1 MGNARVTAALYT
13 GMAPPLQAI
22 RDTVGHILQ
31 MSYQPST
38 EEMELQPRPL
48 SFSKKRPVDCPNQ
61 LVRVRSPGGHEKISF
76 CLSNQPNNVKE
87 PWTIWL
93 NR

>member
-1 MGNARVTAALYT
+1 MGNVRVTAALYT

-48 SFSKKRPVDCPNQ
+48 SFSKKKAC
-61 LVRVRSPGGHEKISF
+61 G
-76 CLSNQPNNVKE
+76 LSQPACQGQK
-87 PWTIWL
+87 PWWS
-93 NR
+93 

>member
-1 MGNARVTAALYT
+1 MGNVRVTAALHT

-31 MSYQPST
+31 MSYKPST
-38 EEMELQPRPL
+38 EEMELLPRPL
-48 SFSKKRPVDCPNQ
+48 NKRPVDHPNQ

-93 NR
+93 SR